1 VSDLLGDMS
10 YSKIR
15 DERGMPFASF
25 CAMPPCQAGGTAMSN
40 ISRRR
45 FLSASSAV
53 AACTAL
59 GLRAQSDF
67 PAKPI
72 SLAIGYP
79 PGGNSDVLSR
89 ALGVLV
95 GKTLGQSVVIENRP
109 GAGGVVAMT
118 QIAKAAPDG
127 YTIGYVSNA
136 FFTVTPALT
145 PVPFDPMKDLEP
157 VAFIGTNVNV
167 LAVHPEIPATTI
179 PEFIAYAKA
188 NPGKLNYGS
197 SGSATGN
204 HISTEY
210 MLSVLGIQATHVP
223 YKGSG
228 PAMLDLA
235 AGRLQFMID
244 SGLMTYVRAGKVRAI
259 GICEGGKTVEG
270 HPQLKSFADVVPNW
284 SAPEWYN
291 FIVVPARTPASIKD
305 KLTHAFRV
313 AVSDPELVS
322 RMRAGSYELGSIAP
336 DALRARLDAEAVT
349 MKELLRKAEIRIS

>member
-1 VSDLLGDMS
+1 
-10 YSKIR
+10 
-15 DERGMPFASF
+15 
-25 CAMPPCQAGGTAMSN
+25 MSN

-45 FLSASSAV
+45 FLAATSAV
-53 AACTAL
+53 AGYTAL
-59 GLRAQSDF
+59 GARAQSDY
-67 PAKPI
+67 PAKPV

-89 ALGVLV
+89 SLGALVA
-95 GKTLGQSVVIENRP
+95 KTLGQSVVIENRP

-145 PVPFDPMKDLEP
+145 SVPFEPMKDLEP

-167 LAVHPEIPATTI
+167 LAVHPDIPVSTI

-210 MLSVLGIQATHVP
+210 MLSVLGIRATHVP
-223 YKGSG
+223 YKGAG
-228 PAMLDLA
+228 PAILDLT

-244 SGLMTYVRAGKVRAI
+244 SGLMTHARAGKVRLV
-259 GICEGGKTVEG
+259 GICEAGKSVEG
-270 HPQLKSFADVVPNW
+270 YPQLQSFADVVPNW
-284 SAPEWYN
+284 SVPEWYN

-305 KLTHAFRV
+305 KLTSAFRV
-313 AVSDPELVS
+313 AVSEPELVA
-322 RMRAGSYELGSIAP
+322 RMRAGSYELGTMAP
-336 DALRARLDAEAVT
+336 DALRARLDAEVVT
-349 MKELLRKAEIRIS
+349 MKELLRKADIRIS